1 MFKANNKAV
10 SLMLFLMYLLLTL
23 NITIRF
29 SSVVCNH
36 AFFCLRMAT
45 IVVST
50 ITIFINATAIMT
62 MFMIM
67 SMIMILTC
75 YEIKQ

>member
-36 AFFCLRMAT
+36 AFFLLKNGHNCGFDYNYFYKCNSDYDYVYDYVYDYDFDVL
-45 IVVST
+45 
-50 ITIFINATAIMT
+50 
-62 MFMIM
+62 
-67 SMIMILTC
+67 
-75 YEIKQ
+75 